1 MTNVKV
7 SADIIAGGVSERT
20 FKMYKRDFAAYAK
33 FAGDDLLDSAAF
45 SRWREYMATKT
56 KYSPKTINR
65 MLTSVRSVMRE
76 AAARK
81 IITKELY
88 SEFTFIRSVKERS
101 MKSRLKPNNRTK
113 ISPDDMRRMCNAP
126 DKISLMG
133 IRDHALLLTMAS
145 SGARITEVVTLTLD
159 HIGCDGGNCYIMVN
173 GKIDTVWRRAPLSKE
188 AYDAINKWLSVRGVD
203 SEYVFTA
210 SAGRGGGRI
219 TANRLTQV
227 SAWRVVQKYA
237 ERVGLQH
244 IKPHDFRRFVAT
256 QLVKKSPRQ
265 AQLALGHTSIASTYQ
280 YYVLDE
286 LERGVT
292 DDLF

>member
-1 MTNVKV
+1 MAGAKV
-7 SADIIAGGVSERT
+7 TADIIAGSVSERT
-20 FKMYKRDFAAYAK
+20 FKMYKRDFGVYAK

-45 SRWREYMATKT
+45 SRWREHMATQT
-56 KYSPKTINR
+56 TYSPKTINR

-81 IITKELY
+81 MITKELY
-88 SEFTFIRSVKERS
+88 SEFLFIRSVKERS
-101 MKSRLKPNNRTK
+101 MKSRLKLNNRTR
-113 ISPDDMRRMCNAP
+113 IVPDDMRRLCNAP
-126 DKISLMG
+126 DKISLLG
-133 IRDHALLLTMAS
+133 IRDRALLLTLAS
-145 SGARITEVVTLTLD
+145 SGARITEVITLTRD
-159 HIGCDGGNCYIMVN
+159 HVGCDSGSCYIMVN

-188 AYDAINKWLSVRGVD
+188 AYEVMSRWLVLRGVD

-210 SAGRGGGRI
+210 FAGRGSTRA
-219 TANRLTQV
+219 TTRRMTSV
-227 SAWRVVQKYA
+227 SGWRVVKKYA
-237 ERVGLQH
+237 DQIGLEH

-256 QLVKKSPRQ
+256 QLVKKNPRQ

-286 LERGVT
+286 LENGVT